1 MRTGATITSAIAAMT
16 LAACQVVSDPPAE
29 RVVQDVE
36 FLRGCWVT
44 KGGPDGPYLGFLRL
58 LPEGADGLTYQG
70 YLHDVTDQ
78 TMQARLHLSFMRDG
92 SSMTVRR
99 ADGDPPAD
107 VAATGGIQRAYAP
120 LPDAIAR
127 ELGKDTRRAS
137 YAYSPSSWV
146 VASGEPESLLIY
158 VIKQDG
164 EIVEELFRGERD
176 GCD

>member
-1 MRTGATITSAIAAMT
+1 MT
-16 LAACQVVSDPPAE
+16 LAACQVVSEPPAE
-29 RVVQDVE
+29 RVAQDVE
-36 FLRGCWVT
+36 FLRGCWVA
-44 KGGPDGPYLGFLRL
+44 KGGPDGPYLAFLRL

-70 YLHDVTDQ
+70 YLHDVTGQ
-78 TMQARLHLSFMRDG
+78 TMKPRLYLSFMRDG

-99 ADGDPPAD
+99 ADGDPPPET
-107 VAATGGIQRAYAP
+107 AATGGVQRAYAP
-120 LPDAIAR
+120 LPDTIAR
-127 ELGKDTRRAS
+127 ELSEDYPRAS

-146 VASGEPESLLIY
+146 VASGAQESLLVY

>member
-1 MRTGATITSAIAAMT
+1 MRTVGIVTSAIAAVT

-29 RVVQDVE
+29 RAAQNVE
-36 FLRGCWVT
+36 FLRGCWVA

-78 TMQARLHLSFMRDG
+78 TMKARLHLSFMRDG
-92 SSMTVRR
+92 SSMTIRR
-99 ADGDPPAD
+99 ADGDPPSD

-127 ELGKDTRRAS
+127 EFGRDTRRAT
-137 YAYSPSSWV
+137 YAYSQSSWI
-146 VASGEPESLLIY
+146 VASGAPETLLIY
-158 VIKQDG
+158 VIRQDG
-164 EIVEELFRGERD
+164 EIAEELFRGERD

>member
-1 MRTGATITSAIAAMT
+1 MI
-16 LAACQVVSDPPAE
+16 LAACQIVSDPPAE
-29 RVVQDVE
+29 RTVQDVE
-36 FLRGCWVT
+36 FLRGCWVA

-78 TMQARLHLSFMRDG
+78 TMKARLHLSFMRDG

-99 ADGDPPAD
+99 TDGDPPSD
-107 VAATGGIQRAYAP
+107 VAATGGRQRPYAP

-127 ELGKDTRRAS
+127 ELDQNARRAT

-146 VASGEPESLLIY
+146 VASGAPETLLIS
-158 VIKQDG
+158 VIRHDG
-164 EIVEELFRGERD
+164 EIVGELFRGERD